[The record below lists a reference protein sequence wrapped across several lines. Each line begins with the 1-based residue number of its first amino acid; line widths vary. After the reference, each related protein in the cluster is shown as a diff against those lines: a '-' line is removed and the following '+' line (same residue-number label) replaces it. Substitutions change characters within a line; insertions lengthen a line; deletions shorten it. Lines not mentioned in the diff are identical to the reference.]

1 MEQDIVAQNITSFI
15 SKGCPLSKREIEVL
29 YNESEYVGGAQLSF
43 LSNKKLLGLRLCEG
57 EGSLAK
63 NLALLVEDSDGRI
76 SCYFLAMDGCCWGDS
91 RFSFNPHQTARLNDF
106 CRNGSKDLTFIK
118 IFDGAS
124 SAYRSNSF
132 NVLFDPT
139 WAAKVVI
146 TYSLMLGRETDSAP
160 SPYYVTA
167 DFWWLV
173 DDKEWKTD
181 TGATYEKLS
190 LDKFIQMRR
199 VDVTNVLF
207 EERDYYYTSQD
218 C

>member
-1 MEQDIVAQNITSFI
+1 MELDITKFI
-15 SKGCPLSKREIEVL
+15 SNGCPLTDREVEVL
-29 YNESEYVGGAQLSF
+29 FYESELVKDGLSC
-43 LSNKKLLGLRLCEG
+43 LSNKKLLGVRLCSSEY
-57 EGSLAK
+57 SIRLS
-63 NLALLVEDSDGRI
+63 NSPALLVEEADGRI
-76 SCYFLAMDGCCWGDS
+76 FCYFLKSEGYDS
-91 RFSFNPHQTARLNDF
+91 RLHFNPHQVARLNSF

-124 SAYRSNSF
+124 SAYCSNSF
-132 NVLFDPT
+132 NVLFDST
-139 WAAKVVI
+139 WAAKVVV
-146 TYSLMLGRETDSAP
+146 TYSLMLGRNNDSAP

-167 DFWWLV
+167 DFWWLG

-181 TGATYEKLS
+181 TGATYENLS